1 MMPMNNPMGQIMGI
15 VQAGGNPMALLQQMA
30 GQNPQVRQT
39 LQMLHGKSPAEM
51 QQIAQN
57 MAKER
62 NIDLNQLL
70 QQFGIAN
77 PNKR

>member
-1 MMPMNNPMGQIMGI
+1 MTPMNNPLFQVMNVMR
-15 VQAGGNPMALLQQMA
+15 AGGNPAALLRQMA

-39 LQMLHGKSPAEM
+39 LQMLNGKSPAEL

-57 MAKER
+57 MARER

-70 QQFGIAN
+70 QQFCATN
-77 PNKR
+77 PEKR